1 MSDADADLIPSGSV
15 DRRQLARL
23 LRYVRPYRGLL
34 AVSTGLL
41 VVQAGLTVVG
51 PLLTQAALDRAIPAG
66 DADLLLRY
74 AALYVAAL
82 LGSFVAEYVDTLV
95 TTRIG
100 QAVMSDIR
108 NAVFAH
114 LQRLSI
120 PFFDRN
126 PVGRLMTRVTADV
139 ETLNELFSSGVVAV
153 FGDLFTLLA
162 IAGVMIWTDWQL
174 ALVSFLAM
182 PLLWLVVTAFRRAV
196 REAFREIRLRVAR
209 MNAYLQEQLAGM
221 RVIHLFNREAA
232 SAAGFERVNRAHL
245 DAHLRSINLY
255 AIFFP
260 AVELVTA
267 IATAL
272 ILFEGGRRIT
282 DLTLS
287 VGVLAAFIQLVRRF
301 FRPLQ
306 DLSEKFNLFQGAVA
320 SGERVFRL
328 LDTPVTVVEPAA
340 PTRLPQPVRGE
351 VEFDRVWFRY
361 ADDGP
366 WALQD
371 VSFRVAAGD
380 TVALVGHTGAGKT
393 TVVNLLLRFH
403 DPTRGRITL
412 DGIDLRELD
421 LDELRSQYGY
431 VQQDLFLFTGDLM
444 RNLALDPTTSEAEVR
459 RAAERVGVA
468 DFVESLPGGYGH
480 VLTERGRNVSVGE
493 RQLLSFARALARDPA
508 ILLLD
513 EATSSVDSATEVV
526 IQNGIA
532 ELMAGRTAIVVAHR
546 LSTIQTADEILVMH
560 RGRIA
565 ERGTHRA
572 LLARDGVYR
581 RLSAV
586 GLG

>member
-34 AVSTGLL
+34 AISTGLL

-74 AALYVAAL
+74 AGLYVAAL
-82 LGSFVAEYVDTLV
+82 VGSFVAEYVDTLV

-162 IAGVMIWTDWQL
+162 IAGVMIWTDWRL
-174 ALVSFLAM
+174 ALVTFLAM

-196 REAFREIRLRVAR
+196 REAFREIRRRVAR

-221 RVIHLFNREAA
+221 RVIHLFNRERA
-232 SAAGFERVNRAHL
+232 SAEGFERVNRAHL

-272 ILFEGGRRIT
+272 ILFEGGQRIT

-340 PTRLPQPVRGE
+340 PTPLPQPVRGE

-361 ADDGP
+361 AEDGP

-393 TVVNLLLRFH
+393 TIVSLLLRYH

-444 RNLALDPTTSEAEVR
+444 RNLALDPTTTEADVR

-468 DFVESLPGGYGH
+468 EFVESLPGGYGH

-546 LSTIQTADEILVMH
+546 LSTIQTADQILVMH

-581 RLSAV
+581 RLSALAA
-586 GLG
+586 G